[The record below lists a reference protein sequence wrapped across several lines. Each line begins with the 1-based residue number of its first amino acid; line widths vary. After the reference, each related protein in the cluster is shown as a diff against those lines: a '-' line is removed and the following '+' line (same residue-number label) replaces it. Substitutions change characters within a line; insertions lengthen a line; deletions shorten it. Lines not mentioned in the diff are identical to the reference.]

1 MPNFN
6 KSKGYTMK
14 MDKPKINSN
23 SNFNNKAETLMAAS
37 SMYMIGKNTG
47 KGNTKITMEEFE
59 KRQGELRNKNY
70 DARESFKGSILSDS
84 LTSVLQTGK
93 TNELENLR
101 FDTARKNIKNI
112 KNLYGASDESLKQ
125 YESHEDQFTTKSGA
139 YSEDELT
146 KKK

>member
-6 KSKGYTMK
+6 KSKGYAMQLG
-14 MDKPKINSN
+14 KPKVNSN

-47 KGNTKITMEEFE
+47 KGDGKMTMEEFE
-59 KRQGELRNKNY
+59 KQKGELRNKNY
-70 DARESFKGSILSDS
+70 DARESFKSSILSDS
-84 LTSVLQTGK
+84 LKSVLKTGK
-93 TNELENLR
+93 TSDLENLR
-101 FDTARKNIKNI
+101 FDTARKNIRNI
-112 KNLYGASDESLKQ
+112 GNLYGASDESIKQ
-125 YESHEDQFTTKSGA
+125 YKSHEGEFTTQSGA